1 MRDELGLVRV
11 GDLNGCPC
19 LLTLLT
25 LGKLKLTLQGTRPI
39 PAEVPT
45 FALMHTLEDLRAG
58 KLAGTRR
65 LDLSAGLTE
74 FPTEIFDLAD
84 SLEILNLSGNQ
95 LTTLPADLD
104 RLHRLEVIFCS
115 DNQFT
120 VLPEVLGRC
129 PSLRMVGFKANKVH
143 TLPAAALPPAL
154 RWLIL
159 TDNELRSLPAEI
171 GQCQHLQKLMLAGNQ
186 LTELP
191 ATLANCTRLELLRI
205 AANQLTALPEWLLT
219 MPRLAWLAYAGNSA
233 GQAAEA
239 AAVARHP
246 IGSVAWATLALH
258 QQLGEGASGIISRA
272 GWRPDGLPAKEVAI
286 KIFKGAV
293 TSDGLPHCE
302 MAACIAAGQ
311 HPNLIGVEGKI
322 SHHPAGAEGLVLELI
337 DPAFGNLAGPPS
349 LASCT
354 RDVYAPGTTFTLAAA
369 LQLAHGI
376 AAAAAHLHAQGIMH
390 GDLYA
395 HNILAT
401 ITGEALLGDFGAAS
415 FFDPTGP
422 AAAGLCRLEARA
434 FGCLL
439 EELVAHCPA
448 GDPNSLA
455 ALVALQQRCT
465 QPEVS
470 QRPLFPEIEAT
481 LARLRATVN

>member
-1 MRDELGLVRV
+1 
-11 GDLNGCPC
+11 
-19 LLTLLT
+19 
-25 LGKLKLTLQGTRPI
+25 
-39 PAEVPT
+39 
-45 FALMHTLEDLRAG
+45 MHTLEDLRAG

-74 FPTEIFDLAD
+74 FPEEIFSLAD

-95 LTTLPADLD
+95 LATLPAHLD

-115 DNQFT
+115 DNRFT
-120 VLPEVLGRC
+120 ILPEVLGRC
-129 PSLRMVGFKANKVH
+129 PRLQMVGFKANKIH
-143 TLPAAALPPAL
+143 TLPAAALPQAL

-159 TDNELRSLPAEI
+159 TDNDLRSLPPEI
-171 GQCQHLQKLMLAGNQ
+171 GRCQYLQKLMLAGNQ

-191 ATLANCTRLELLRI
+191 DTLASCTRLELLRV
-205 AANQLTALPEWLLT
+205 AANCLTVLPAWLLA
-219 MPRLAWLAYAGNSA
+219 MPRLAWLAYAGNPA

-246 IGSVAWATLALH
+246 IGTIAWETLTLQ

-272 GWRPDGLPAKEVAI
+272 GWQPEGGPAREVAI

-322 SHHPAGAEGLVLELI
+322 RHHPAGAEGLVLELI
-337 DPAFGNLAGPPS
+337 DPAFGNLAGPPT

-354 RDVYAPGTTFTLAAA
+354 RDVYAPGTAFTLVAA
-369 LQLAHGI
+369 LRLAHGI

-401 ITGEALLGDFGAAS
+401 ATGEALLGDFGAAS
-415 FFDPTGP
+415 FFDPAGS

-448 GDPNSLA
+448 GDPGALA
-455 ALVALQQRCT
+455 ALVALQQRCA

-470 QRPLFPEIEAT
+470 QRPLFPEIATT
-481 LARLRATVN
+481 LASLLAAVD